1 MSREYQML
9 THWNNLLNRDCEV
22 VKIKDLYVYPIF
34 KNGSTELLA
43 QKDKLI
49 INNDIKNLKSIVVI
63 LREPT
68 ERFISG
74 VNKVAFENSRPVA
87 ETMSKIKNNKLIDL
101 HFAPQFIW
109 LLHLK
114 KYFDGDIQFAP
125 MYTLDRLLPK
135 KSKDWK
141 DYKKIKVEPIKKFI
155 EVDEKLIKKYLH
167 KTPRLETV
175 IRDLINV
182 LPKN

>member
-1 MSREYQML
+1 ML
-9 THWNNLLNRDCEV
+9 TSSSDWWKKTDCEV

-34 KNGSTELLA
+34 KNGSNELMR

-63 LREPT
+63 LRDPT

-74 VNKVAFENSRPVA
+74 VNKVAFDSSRPVA
-87 ETMSKIKNNKLIDL
+87 ETMSKIKNNKLINL
-101 HFAPQFIW
+101 HFAPQFVW
-109 LLHLK
+109 LLHLL
-114 KYFDGDIQFAP
+114 KYYTGDIQFVP
-125 MYTLDRLLPK
+125 MYALDRILHK
-135 KSKDWK
+135 KKKVWE

-155 EVDEKLIKKYLH
+155 EIDEKLIKKYLH

-175 IRDLINV
+175 VKDLINV